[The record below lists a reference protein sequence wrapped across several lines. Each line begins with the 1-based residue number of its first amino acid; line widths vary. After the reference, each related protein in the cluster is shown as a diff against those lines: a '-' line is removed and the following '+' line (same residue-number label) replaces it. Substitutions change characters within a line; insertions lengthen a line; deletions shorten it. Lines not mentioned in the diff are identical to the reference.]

1 MKDLCY
7 AFCILI
13 FLNVESTFASEA
25 GMPQLNPEFWP
36 AQIFWLIV
44 IFSILYLI
52 IWKIFLPKI
61 GYSIENRKS
70 KIVNDL
76 QEAQKLKENTE
87 KKLKEYEKI
96 IRDSKIEAK
105 KILEEAKRK
114 LEADIEKKKEKFN
127 REIEEELLDVENEI
141 KNLKKSSISS
151 VAKISEEL
159 ASEVIKQVL
168 LTDVNKSSISAIVD
182 VVAKKKMEK
191 YT

>member
-1 MKDLCY
+1 MKDFCY

-13 FLNVESTFASEA
+13 FLNVKSTFASEA

-127 REIEEELLDVENEI
+127 REIEEEILNVENEI

-159 ASEVIKQVL
+159 ASDVVKQVL
-168 LTDVNKSSISAIVD
+168 LTEVNKSSISAIVD

>member
-1 MKDLCY
+1 MKDFCY

-13 FLNVESTFASEA
+13 FLNVESTFASES
-25 GMPQLNPEFWP
+25 GMPQLNPEFWS

-127 REIEEELLDVENEI
+127 SEIEEELLNVEKEI
-141 KNLKKSSISS
+141 KNLKKSSVSS
-151 VAKISEEL
+151 VIKISEEL
-159 ASEVIKQVL
+159 ASEVVKQVL